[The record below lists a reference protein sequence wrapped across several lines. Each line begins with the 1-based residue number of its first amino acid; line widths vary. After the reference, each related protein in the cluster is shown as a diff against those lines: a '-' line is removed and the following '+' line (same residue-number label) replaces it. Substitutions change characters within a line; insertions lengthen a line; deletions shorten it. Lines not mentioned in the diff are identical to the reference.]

1 MTKSIMLVGVGG
13 QGTILA
19 SKLLTIGL
27 MEAGYDVKMSEIHGM
42 SQRGG
47 SVSSQVRYSKD
58 QVYSP
63 VIEIGGA
70 DMIVSFEK
78 VEALRYLKYLK
89 EGGTIVANNYKM
101 ESVATITGKAEY
113 KVEEVDKKLK
123 ELNAKVINAADKA
136 TELGNA
142 KVMNIILLGTVIK
155 GMHLEDIDWEQIIR
169 DNVKEKFIDINIKII
184 NLTYIC
190 FHVTIVSRR
199 RQAGPAETRR

>member
-47 SVSSQVRYSKD
+47 SVSSQVRYSED
-58 QVYSP
+58 EVYSP

-78 VEALRYLKYLK
+78 IEALRYLKYLK

-101 ESVATITGKAEY
+101 DSVATITGKAEY
-113 KVEEVDKKLK
+113 KVEEVDQKLK
-123 ELNAKVINAADKA
+123 DLNAKVINAADKA
-136 TELGNA
+136 LELGNA

-155 GMHLEDIDWEQIIR
+155 AMNLEHIDWENIIR
-169 DNVKEKFIDINIKII
+169 NNVKEKFVDINIKA
-184 NLTYIC
+184 LKEGMAL
-190 FHVTIVSRR
+190 V
-199 RQAGPAETRR
+199 A

>member
-47 SVSSQVRYSKD
+47 SVSSQVRYSED
-58 QVYSP
+58 NVYSP

-78 VEALRYLKYLK
+78 MEALRYLKYLK
-89 EGGTIVANNYKM
+89 PEGKVVVNNYRLN
-101 ESVATITGKAEY
+101 SVSTLVGKFEY
-113 KVEEVDKKLK
+113 KEEEIDSELK
-123 ELNAKVINAADKA
+123 RLNAKIIDAAKEA
-136 TELGNA
+136 EELGNA
-142 KVMNIILLGTVIK
+142 KVMNVILLGSLVKSMGLEKI
-155 GMHLEDIDWEQIIR
+155 HWEDIISK
-169 DNVKEKFIDINIKII
+169 NVKEKFIDLNIKAFRVGMD
-184 NLTYIC
+184 L
-190 FHVTIVSRR
+190 VE
-199 RQAGPAETRR
+199 QAIKATV

>member
-47 SVSSQVRYSKD
+47 SVSSQVRYSED

-78 VEALRYLKYLK
+78 IEALRYLKYLK

-101 ESVATITGKAEY
+101 DSVATITGKAEY
-113 KVEEVDKKLK
+113 KVEEVDQKLK
-123 ELNAKVINAADKA
+123 DLNAKVINAADKA
-136 TELGNA
+136 LELGNA

-155 GMHLEDIDWEQIIR
+155 AMNLEHIDWENIIR
-169 DNVKEKFIDINIKII
+169 NNVKEKFVDINIKA
-184 NLTYIC
+184 LKEGMAL
-190 FHVTIVSRR
+190 V
-199 RQAGPAETRR
+199 A

>member
-89 EGGTIVANNYKM
+89 ECGTIVANNYKM

-169 DNVKEKFIDINIKII
+169 DNVKEKFIDINIRA
-184 NLTYIC
+184 L
-190 FHVTIVSRR
+190 HEGMELVS
-199 RQAGPAETRR
+199 

>member
-58 QVYSP
+58 KVYSP

-113 KVEEVDKKLK
+113 KVEEVDEKLK

-136 TELGNA
+136 AELGNA

-155 GMHLEDIDWEQIIR
+155 GMHLEDIDWEQIIK
-169 DNVKEKFIDINIKII
+169 DNVKEKFIDINIKA
-184 NLTYIC
+184 L
-190 FHVTIVSRR
+190 HEGMALVS
-199 RQAGPAETRR
+199 

>member
-47 SVSSQVRYSKD
+47 SVSSQVRYSED
-58 QVYSP
+58 NVYSP

-78 VEALRYLKYLK
+78 MEALRYLKYLK
-89 EGGTIVANNYKM
+89 PEGKIVVNNFRLNSVSTLVGKFEYKEEEIDAELKKLNANIIDAAK
-101 ESVATITGKAEY
+101 KAE
-113 KVEEVDKKLK
+113 
-123 ELNAKVINAADKA
+123 
-136 TELGNA
+136 ELGNV
-142 KVMNIILLGTVIK
+142 KVMNVILLGSLVK
-155 GMHLEDIDWEQIIR
+155 SMKLEKIDWEDIIR
-169 DNVKEKFIDINIKII
+169 KNVKEKFIDLNIKAFRIGM
-184 NLTYIC
+184 NL
-190 FHVTIVSRR
+190 VEPEVSK
-199 RQAGPAETRR
+199 AVV

>member
-78 VEALRYLKYLK
+78 VEALSHSSRI
-89 EGGTIVANNYKM
+89 IV
-101 ESVATITGKAEY
+101 IG
-113 KVEEVDKKLK
+113 D
-123 ELNAKVINAADKA
+123 
-136 TELGNA
+136 
-142 KVMNIILLGTVIK
+142 
-155 GMHLEDIDWEQIIR
+155 
-169 DNVKEKFIDINIKII
+169 KII
-184 NLTYIC
+184 YRLRCFRTRCLVMQCIC
-190 FHVTIVSRR
+190 TNS
-199 RQAGPAETRR
+199 